1 MESDDPF
8 GQSPGSQRTLRS
20 PPRGAEEPAPPVEAA
35 PAETQEDVA
44 GVSVDEAIGQE
55 GAGAA
60 VPDAAGPVTEVPDD
74 GGPVTAQELM
84 QMIAESG
91 DTIPPSDINEFAGY
105 VSELTGQKIP
115 ATLKARRAAIA
126 NWYAEQAPPIAAHTP
141 PDSAR
146 RRAAAA
152 LAQNPDAAFE
162 RPPMPPDRETVLRNI
177 AQHGAQVRR
186 CHAATLPWPAPWLRA
201 RPRQM
206 LPACTPRTRRTP
218 CMLCRYRRRSSRRS
232 RAPLRHSKGRRR
244 PRSLTSGARSSK
256 TGSLPT
262 AATKPPPP
270 PPPPLPRQTAAAEAA
285 AELPGAAAERVQ
297 GRAWALPSAARAEE
311 PAAEAAGAEVRVRV
325 R

>member
-1 MESDDPF
+1 M
-8 GQSPGSQRTLRS
+8 
-20 PPRGAEEPAPPVEAA
+20 EAA

-60 VPDAAGPVTEVPDD
+60 VPGEAGPVTEVPDD

-162 RPPMPPDRETVLRNI
+162 RPPMPPDRETVLRPTTGEPHFFAHVLSGDVDVAPQLELGGDGGDLLAHGREELCQRRDLTRPTHCPRNGTQEPI
-177 AQHGAQVRR
+177 SSHQESCPIHYGLAVSWYALECRVNQHHLFG
-186 CHAATLPWPAPWLRA
+186 HA
-201 RPRQM
+201 
-206 LPACTPRTRRTP
+206 
-218 CMLCRYRRRSSRRS
+218 
-232 RAPLRHSKGRRR
+232 
-244 PRSLTSGARSSK
+244 
-256 TGSLPT
+256 
-262 AATKPPPP
+262 
-270 PPPPLPRQTAAAEAA
+270 
-285 AELPGAAAERVQ
+285 
-297 GRAWALPSAARAEE
+297 
-311 PAAEAAGAEVRVRV
+311 
-325 R
+325 

>member
-152 LAQNPDAAFE
+152 LAQNADAAFE

-186 CHAATLPWPAPWLRA
+186 CHAATLPWPAPRLRA
-201 RPRQM
+201 CPRQM
-206 LPACTPRTRRTP
+206 PLACTRRTRRTP
-218 CMLCRYRRRSSRRS
+218 CMPCRYRRRSSRRS
-232 RAPLRHSKGRRR
+232 RAPSRRSKGRRR

-285 AELPGAAAERVQ
+285 SELPGAAAERVQ

>member
-1 MESDDPF
+1 M
-8 GQSPGSQRTLRS
+8 
-20 PPRGAEEPAPPVEAA
+20 
-35 PAETQEDVA
+35 
-44 GVSVDEAIGQE
+44 
-55 GAGAA
+55 
-60 VPDAAGPVTEVPDD
+60 TEVPDD

-186 CHAATLPWPAPWLRA
+186 CHAATLPRCHGPPRGSARAPVKCCPPARRA
-201 RPRQM
+201 RAAR
-206 LPACTPRTRRTP
+206 PAYCADTVD
-218 CMLCRYRRRSSRRS
+218 
-232 RAPLRHSKGRRR
+232 
-244 PRSLTSGARSSK
+244 GAR
-256 TGSLPT
+256 
-262 AATKPPPP
+262 
-270 PPPPLPRQTAAAEAA
+270 
-285 AELPGAAAERVQ
+285 VV
-297 GRAWALPSAARAEE
+297 RARH
-311 PAAEAAGAEVRVRV
+311 
-325 R
+325 

>member
-1 MESDDPF
+1 M
-8 GQSPGSQRTLRS
+8 
-20 PPRGAEEPAPPVEAA
+20 EAA

-186 CHAATLPWPAPWLRA
+186 CHAATLPWPAPRLPRAPPSNAA
-201 RPRQM
+201 RPHAAHAPHALHTVQIPSTELASFARAIEALEGTKAPTKLNQ
-206 LPACTPRTRRTP
+206 RRTFIQDWF
-218 CMLCRYRRRSSRRS
+218 
-232 RAPLRHSKGRRR
+232 
-244 PRSLTSGARSSK
+244 
-256 TGSLPT
+256 
-262 AATKPPPP
+262 AANGGH
-270 PPPPLPRQTAAAEAA
+270 EAA
-285 AELPGAAAERVQ
+285 AAAAAAASAANSGGGGGGGGGLGAA
-297 GRAWALPSAARAEE
+297 GRGGGAT
-311 PAAEAAGAEVRVRV
+311 AGTSLGTSFSSQSGGAGGGGGGGGG
-325 R
+325 